1 MLNYQ
6 AKHQTQVG
14 LKFLREVL
22 PKLVFLPSGILS
34 VQKRHQGLKIKRW
47 DFRRSYKSLKT
58 AVVIRPDWQNFFTVS
73 FHIASAALSPCF
85 LMNAAIAAGYGT
97 HNGGLLYADV
107 LTPIIFRIHLSSC
120 LVLQYK

>member
-22 PKLVFLPSGILS
+22 SKLVWVFSAFKNVIKVLKVRGGTFA
-34 VQKRHQGLKIKRW
+34 GLKIKRW

-58 AVVIRPDWQNFFTVS
+58 AVVLRPDWQNFFTVVVYFYVAVIVHS
-73 FHIASAALSPCF
+73 FVE
-85 LMNAAIAAGYGT
+85 
-97 HNGGLLYADV
+97 LY
-107 LTPIIFRIHLSSC
+107 TS
-120 LVLQYK
+120 